1 MRLVLAT
8 ALAALVAAPAMAQQ
22 RSGQQPQGTDLI
34 DHVRTVSDLARVCD
48 PPWGGVP
55 RLEAIAYCQGFLT
68 GAGQYHALLYPTGGR
83 ARPLYCIPTPGPTVA
98 DGGVAFATWS
108 RANPSHANE
117 AALDGVLRWAQ
128 ATYPCTAPTAR
139 TPARGGR
146 S

>member
-22 RSGQQPQGTDLI
+22 RGQQPEGTDLI

-48 PPWGGVP
+48 PPWRGVP

-68 GAGQYHALLYPTGGR
+68 GAGQYHTLLHPTGAR
-83 ARPLYCIPTPGPTVA
+83 NRPLYCMPSPGPTVA
-98 DGGVAFATWS
+98 EGGLAFAAWS
-108 RANPSHANE
+108 RANPSYGNE
-117 AALDGVLRWAQ
+117 PALDGVLRWAQ
-128 ATYPCTAPTAR
+128 ASYPCSAPVAR
-139 TPARGGR
+139 TPGRGGR